1 MKSEKFIAW
10 KNRKKY
16 FKPKKN
22 LTLPLRFFLT
32 EVMFNVF
39 GKPMLKKNTIAAILS
54 KGTLRLSKIEAAAV
68 VVSSATVVVSTG
80 ASAG

>member
-1 MKSEKFIAW
+1 
-10 KNRKKY
+10 
-16 FKPKKN
+16 
-22 LTLPLRFFLT
+22 
-32 EVMFNVF
+32 MFNVF

>member
-1 MKSEKFIAW
+1 MILSP
-10 KNRKKY
+10 KNS
-16 FKPKKN
+16 
-22 LTLPLRFFLT
+22 TLPLRFFLT